1 MLTWLLSVEV
11 VASVFLQHLSWL
23 TAKTNL
29 SAPES
34 CSSDP
39 IWTFFIFQKHNVQPR
54 CMCVCGWPCSWP
66 LVKHVS
72 RWPLTV
78 YLTENQYACNKISC
92 CMCQKHI
99 RKVVPP
105 LLPQSPPK
113 RIEMHR
119 TFLCQLTV
127 RSLLP
132 CIQFSRNVQSLRIEL
147 FTLKPW
153 TGFVRLK
160 YLFSTGEMFDFL
172 TDAEW
177 DDWRFFFFF

>member
-1 MLTWLLSVEV
+1 MPPYCLSYRKPVRLQQNFLLYV
-11 VASVFLQHLSWL
+11 
-23 TAKTNL
+23 
-29 SAPES
+29 PETHQKS
-34 CSSDP
+34 C
-39 IWTFFIFQKHNVQPR
+39 
-54 CMCVCGWPCSWP
+54 
-66 LVKHVS
+66 
-72 RWPLTV
+72 
-78 YLTENQYACNKISC
+78 A
-92 CMCQKHI
+92 
-99 RKVVPP
+99 P

-113 RIEMHR
+113 RLEMHR

-177 DDWRFFFFF
+177 DDWRFFFCFFFYIFLLFGSLLFTCWGFNFKLSSWRHVVDLQPVWIMYAPVSLWSWNLCFL

>member
-1 MLTWLLSVEV
+1 MPPYCLSYRKPVRLQQNFLLYV
-11 VASVFLQHLSWL
+11 
-23 TAKTNL
+23 
-29 SAPES
+29 PETHQKS
-34 CSSDP
+34 C
-39 IWTFFIFQKHNVQPR
+39 
-54 CMCVCGWPCSWP
+54 
-66 LVKHVS
+66 
-72 RWPLTV
+72 
-78 YLTENQYACNKISC
+78 A
-92 CMCQKHI
+92 
-99 RKVVPP
+99 P

-177 DDWRFFFFF
+177 DDWRFFLFCFLIYFYCLAAYYLLAGALTSSWVAGGMWLTCSLSE